1 MPDIESER
9 FDQGLK
15 YVGKYIEWMLTGRY
29 VRIFKILYT
38 SLAVT
43 ALVTLNFSQF
53 VNLLFLGFIAREI
66 YVVVL
71 GSDDQESY
79 MMKYSSD

>member
-1 MPDIESER
+1 MPDIESKR
-9 FDQGLK
+9 FDKALK
-15 YVGKYIEWMLTGRY
+15 YVGKYIKWMLTGRY
-29 VRIFKILYT
+29 VRILKILYT

-43 ALVTLNFSQF
+43 ALVTLNLSQF
-53 VNLLFLGFIAREI
+53 VNLLFIGFLAREV

-71 GSDDQESY
+71 GSDEQESL